1 VLLLLNT
8 SPVQNYIAQKIT
20 ASISKKIGAQVS
32 LKNVS
37 ISPFNK
43 LNIEGVLIRDQ
54 NKDTLLFANLCK
66 IRITDWFFLKE
77 NATLSYIGIEDA
89 VIKINRKTKNWN
101 YDFITAYL
109 NSNDTTSKSG
119 STHYDIKKIDLK
131 SDPT

>member
-1 VLLLLNT
+1 MLLLLNT

-32 LKNVS
+32 IRKVS

-66 IRITDWFFLKE
+66 IRITDWFFKSLW
-77 NATLSYIGIEDA
+77 TWD
-89 VIKINRKTKNWN
+89 RKSSR
-101 YDFITAYL
+101 YQITYF
-109 NSNDTTSKSG
+109 NSMCG
-119 STHYDIKKIDLK
+119 S
-131 SDPT
+131 

>member
-20 ASISKKIGAQVS
+20 ASISKKIGAEVS
-32 LKNVS
+32 LKKVS

-77 NATLSYIGIEDA
+77 NVTIARDNVYVLPCTE
-89 VIKINRKTKNWN
+89 IKN
-101 YDFITAYL
+101 D
-109 NSNDTTSKSG
+109 SNLDM
-119 STHYDIKKIDLK
+119 
-131 SDPT
+131 

>member
-1 VLLLLNT
+1 MLLLLNT

-20 ASISKKIGAQVS
+20 ASISKKIGAEVS
-32 LKNVS
+32 LKKVS

-77 NATLSYIGIEDA
+77 NVTIARDNVYVLPCTE
-89 VIKINRKTKNWN
+89 IKN
-101 YDFITAYL
+101 D
-109 NSNDTTSKSG
+109 SNLDM
-119 STHYDIKKIDLK
+119 
-131 SDPT
+131 